1 MVQCLWEMLIRNK
14 TGKKVSE
21 RLCLLNTTLWRP
33 QVWIMGHICP
43 LRRIYPP
50 RRTVYQSPLST
61 TAYCPPQCTVHQC
74 EFIHQDK
81 LSAKAKC
88 TLWRPQIWSRGFICP
103 PRRTAWGLRHFRRKP
118 GYPYRLTRTR
128 PPWCWRRKASL
139 AGTQPEMCENDDRL
153 NENLRVTQN
162 IVVIASWHLKKKKK
176 VQHIGYPVCTV
187 SSTSLNLE
195 FKHGAQGALKQ
206 HHTNTTH
213 LTKQQTRKVTY
224 ILYCGLGR
232 EVTAHTHATKV
243 RNICY
248 GAFSM
253 SKNTSSNSIINI
265 HPSYHNRPTAS
276 QPPKPSHAL
285 LGR

>member
-1 MVQCLWEMLIRNK
+1 M
-14 TGKKVSE
+14 
-21 RLCLLNTTLWRP
+21 
-33 QVWIMGHICP
+33 
-43 LRRIYPP
+43 RIYPS
-50 RRTVYQSPLST
+50 RQTVRQSEVYIVEATDLKQGVYLST
-61 TAYCPPQCTVHQC
+61 KAYCMRAASFPPEARIPVSSDKNSAAVVLEEKGFTCRYSAWDVWKWWQTQW
-74 EFIHQDK
+74 EFESNTK
-81 LSAKAKC
+81 Y
-88 TLWRPQIWSRGFICP
+88 
-103 PRRTAWGLRHFRRKP
+103 RRDSIMTF
-118 GYPYRLTRTR
+118 
-128 PPWCWRRKASL
+128 
-139 AGTQPEMCENDDRL
+139 
-153 NENLRVTQN
+153 
-162 IVVIASWHLKKKKK
+162 KKKKK

>member
-176 VQHIGYPVCTV
+176 SPTHRLSSLYCVQHISELRIQARCTRSIEATPYEHN
-187 SSTSLNLE
+187 SSHKTADSQSDVHFVLRTRPGSNGTYTCNQSQKHLLWSLFDVKKYIQQFN
-195 FKHGAQGALKQ
+195 HQ
-206 HHTNTTH
+206 H
-213 LTKQQTRKVTY
+213 
-224 ILYCGLGR
+224 
-232 EVTAHTHATKV
+232 
-243 RNICY
+243 
-248 GAFSM
+248 
-253 SKNTSSNSIINI
+253 
-265 HPSYHNRPTAS
+265 
-276 QPPKPSHAL
+276 PPL
-285 LGR
+285 LPQ